1 MICLSSY
8 IIHSLV
14 FIQYNLS
21 LRPERM
27 QLSDLIYVIPLGRLM
42 QLGGAIAKGK
52 PAGQQGEKSQDHP
65 GAEHSTL
72 GRWLQL
78 TVP

>member
-1 MICLSSY
+1 
-8 IIHSLV
+8 
-14 FIQYNLS
+14 
-21 LRPERM
+21 M

>member
-21 LRPERM
+21 LRPQRM